1 MEQTCVPV
9 RHDPPATVSSV
20 AGGGAGGTAVVW
32 PGMVLAR
39 VSRPARTLTRGGR
52 RNVAFGRPTA
62 GCSIDLW
69 STCHVPRMDLAGE
82 SSLLPVIAAVLTARL
97 SGQQVMING
106 NALHAPSSSRLRS
119 LSARNPGPH
128 GAPAARRGRTA
139 WTAAR
144 ISVVSWACPLAVAK
158 KVRPSQKVTGLPG
171 PLRRRSAPI
180 ADYFRLPAM
189 AAGWLKYAQIVSYG
203 TAHHPPLDRQIM
215 SLVAVPQVPTKLKA
229 ATVSPARLLAVLTL
243 RVSRRT
249 SCLWTRPIRKMSG
262 PNCRPGCKRSAST
275 NWH

>member
-20 AGGGAGGTAVVW
+20 AGGGAGGTAVVR

-139 WTAAR
+139 STAAR

-180 ADYFRLPAM
+180 ADSVF
-189 AAGWLKYAQIVSYG
+189 
-203 TAHHPPLDRQIM
+203 
-215 SLVAVPQVPTKLKA
+215 
-229 ATVSPARLLAVLTL
+229 LAVLGDEMAA
-243 RVSRRT
+243 RYISAGSGSCCPSAWGARR
-249 SCLWTRPIRKMSG
+249 IDISG
-262 PNCRPGCKRSAST
+262 PAGTEGVRRGRAGGVRIPGSRVGRVAAACTPGGRADGRGAAEDQDATS
-275 NWH
+275 

>member
-1 MEQTCVPV
+1 MSDSAGKCCDLPGCTANRETGCRVVPPATGPYRDIRANMEQTCVPV

-20 AGGGAGGTAVVW
+20 AGGGAGGTAVVR

-139 WTAAR
+139 STAAR

-180 ADYFRLPAM
+180 ADSGRPE
-189 AAGWLKYAQIVSYG
+189 
-203 TAHHPPLDRQIM
+203 TA
-215 SLVAVPQVPTKLKA
+215 
-229 ATVSPARLLAVLTL
+229 
-243 RVSRRT
+243 
-249 SCLWTRPIRKMSG
+249 
-262 PNCRPGCKRSAST
+262 
-275 NWH
+275 